1 MLEKAKSGLLI
12 AEQAGR
18 IMGHSSMMK
27 ELQNGWRQLSMDRA
41 IKRQLLV
48 ARSAAVVVVAAVV
61 AAVVAEEESLGRN
74 RPSGTL
80 PG

>member
-48 ARSAAVVVVAAVV
+48 AQSAAVVVVAAV
-61 AAVVAEEESLGRN
+61 VVAEEESLGRN

>member
-48 ARSAAVVVVAAVV
+48 AQSAAVVVV